1 MSPTLHDVIDFVRKF
16 TGEYRAPIDGN
27 TWLEADLGISGDDGV
42 DFLVEVAQAFGV
54 VLHTEEE
61 GYRLTF
67 NLQENEYIFTSEGV
81 DLLGVSRLINWLRGI
96 PRPVI
101 RDLSVGHLYRV
112 LVEAH
117 QKQMAKQ
124 ETNKNQLL
132 YSQ

>member
-1 MSPTLHDVIDFVRKF
+1 MTPTLHDIIGFVRKF
-16 TGEYRAPIDGN
+16 TGEYRAPIDEN

-42 DFLVEVAQAFGV
+42 EFLEEIAQVFGV

-67 NLQENEYIFTSEGV
+67 DLQENEYIFTSEGV
-81 DLLGVSRLINWLRGI
+81 DLLGISGLINWLRGI

-101 RDLSVGHLYRV
+101 RDLRVGCLFKA

-117 QKQMAKQ
+117 QKQLAQQ
-124 ETNKNQLL
+124 ENRKKSITL
-132 YSQ
+132 

>member
-101 RDLSVGHLYRV
+101 RDLSVGHALQS
-112 LVEAH
+112 AD
-117 QKQMAKQ
+117 
-124 ETNKNQLL
+124 
-132 YSQ
+132 